1 MPTDALQG
9 CVAVSPGPMV
19 PACISQDTGETP
31 LGLDVF
37 LSEGICYVQARHSGW
52 QVSREVHCSIESPQE
67 VKFQLSY
74 KREHRPRQSFG
85 YFLMAEI
92 KIGSNSGS
100 GGSVAWLGLQVNV
113 CWLQC
118 QASSAKQL
126 SCTYSRPHPTIRSGG
141 AVSFECAIS
150 LTSSLMSQLP
160 VSYHPMME
168 RQIHQGW
175 APAEHPQ
182 LAHFCSVS

>member
-1 MPTDALQG
+1 
-9 CVAVSPGPMV
+9 
-19 PACISQDTGETP
+19 
-31 LGLDVF
+31 
-37 LSEGICYVQARHSGW
+37 
-52 QVSREVHCSIESPQE
+52 
-67 VKFQLSY
+67 
-74 KREHRPRQSFG
+74 
-85 YFLMAEI
+85 MAEI

-182 LAHFCSVS
+182 LAHFCSVSWDVCRAAALHQGTYCDLIHPSITVGQRSDADFSVAYAALVESAVSSHLIEPRAIYLDLNNDKKHIVKAVSVLTVNHSYIITTARQP